1 MTAFDLLALALLL
14 VAGLNGL
21 AKGGVR
27 EVVGLIAFALSA
39 LIAAYALPLSAP
51 VAHKLVQPDWLALA
65 AAVGG
70 VFLVVFFCLKAF
82 TAIIVS
88 QLHRSQGLGAL
99 DRTAGLA
106 FGVGRALVILG
117 LFELTLSAV
126 APGEAAP
133 KWVTDAK
140 LYPLA
145 RASGKLM
152 GVVAPHGADLAKAL
166 EQQAVDKVSAN
177 VSAQLNQQVSQRVSE
192 ASAHQAERVGLSILP
207 KASHLSNYD
216 VQPHKSPPTKP
227 TAYGP
232 KMRQGIDD
240 LVERTR

>member
-51 VAHKLVQPDWLALA
+51 VARKLVQPDWLALA

-70 VFLVVFFCLKAF
+70 VFLLSFFCLKAF

-106 FGVGRALVILG
+106 FGVGRALVVLG
-117 LFELTLSAV
+117 LFQLTLTAV
-126 APGEAAP
+126 AGDSAP
-133 KWVTDAK
+133 RWVSEAK

-152 GVVAPHGADLAKAL
+152 GVAAPHGADLAKAM
-166 EQQAVDKVSAN
+166 EQQAVDSMSAN

>member
-27 EVVGLIAFALSA
+27 EVVGLVAFALSA

-51 VAHKLVQPDWLALA
+51 VARKLVQPDWLALA

-70 VFLVVFFCLKAF
+70 VFLLVFFCLKAF

-126 APGEAAP
+126 APGDAAP
-133 KWVTDAK
+133 KWVTEAK

-177 VSAQLNQQVSQRVSE
+177 VSAELNQRVSE

>member
-51 VAHKLVQPDWLALA
+51 LAHKLVQPDWLALV

-70 VFLVVFFCLKAF
+70 VFLLTFFCLKAF

-88 QLHRSQGLGAL
+88 QLHKSQGLGAL

-106 FGVGRALVILG
+106 FGVGRALVVLG

-126 APGEAAP
+126 APGDAAP
-133 KWVTDAK
+133 KWVTEAK

-177 VSAQLNQQVSQRVSE
+177 VSAQLNQRVSE
-192 ASAHQAERVGLSILP
+192 ASVHQAERVGLSIVP

-216 VQPHKSPPTKP
+216 VQPHKSPPNRP

>member
-51 VAHKLVQPDWLALA
+51 LARKLVQPDWAALA
-65 AAVGG
+65 AAVGA
-70 VFLVVFFCLKAF
+70 VFLLTFFCLKAF

-106 FGVGRALVILG
+106 FGVGRALVVLG

-126 APGEAAP
+126 APGDAAP
-133 KWVTDAK
+133 KWVTEAK

-177 VSAQLNQQVSQRVSE
+177 VSAQLSQRVSE
-192 ASAHQAERVGLSILP
+192 ASAHQAESVGLSIQP

-216 VQPHKSPPTKP
+216 VQPHKSPPNRP

>member
-51 VAHKLVQPDWLALA
+51 LARKLVQPDWAALA
-65 AAVGG
+65 AAVGA
-70 VFLVVFFCLKAF
+70 VFLLTFFCLKAF

-88 QLHRSQGLGAL
+88 QLHKSQGLGAL

-106 FGVGRALVILG
+106 FGVGRALVVLG

-126 APGEAAP
+126 APGDAAP
-133 KWVTDAK
+133 KWVTEAK

-177 VSAQLNQQVSQRVSE
+177 VSAQLNQRVSE
-192 ASAHQAERVGLSILP
+192 ASVHQAERVGLSIVP

-216 VQPHKSPPTKP
+216 VQPHKSPPNRP

>member
-27 EVVGLIAFALSA
+27 EVVGLVAFALSA

-51 VAHKLVQPDWLALA
+51 VARKLVQPDWLALA

-70 VFLVVFFCLKAF
+70 VFLLVFFCLKAF

-126 APGEAAP
+126 APGDAAP
-133 KWVTDAK
+133 KWVTEAK

-177 VSAQLNQQVSQRVSE
+177 VSAELNQRVSE
-192 ASAHQAERVGLSILP
+192 ASAHQAERVGLSIVP

-227 TAYGP
+227 AAYGP
-232 KMRQGIDD
+232 KMRHGIDD

>member
-1 MTAFDLLALALLL
+1 MTLFDLLAIALLL

-27 EVVGLIAFALSA
+27 EVVGLVAFALSA

-51 VAHKLVQPDWLALA
+51 LARKLVQPDWLALA

-70 VFLVVFFCLKAF
+70 VFLLTFFCLKAF

-106 FGVGRALVILG
+106 FGVGRALVVLG

-126 APGEAAP
+126 APGDAAP
-133 KWVTDAK
+133 KWVTEAK

-177 VSAQLNQQVSQRVSE
+177 VSAQLNQRVSE
-192 ASAHQAERVGLSILP
+192 ASVHQAERVGLSIPP

-216 VQPHKSPPTKP
+216 VQPHKSPPNRP

>member
-51 VAHKLVQPDWLALA
+51 VARKLVQPDWLALA

-133 KWVTDAK
+133 KWVTEAR

-177 VSAQLNQQVSQRVSE
+177 VREQVNAQVSE

-227 TAYGP
+227 TAYGQ

>member
-27 EVVGLIAFALSA
+27 EVVGLVAFALSA

-51 VAHKLVQPDWLALA
+51 VARKLVQPDWLALA

-70 VFLVVFFCLKAF
+70 VFLLVFFCLKAF

-126 APGEAAP
+126 APGDAAP
-133 KWVTDAK
+133 KWVTEAK

-177 VSAQLNQQVSQRVSE
+177 VSAELNQRVSE
-192 ASAHQAERVGLSILP
+192 ASAHQAERVGLSIVP

-216 VQPHKSPPTKP
+216 VQPHKSQPTKP
-227 TAYGP
+227 AAYGP
-232 KMRQGIDD
+232 KMRHGIDD

>member
-39 LIAAYALPLSAP
+39 LVAAYALPLSAP
-51 VAHKLVQPDWLALA
+51 LARKLVQPDWLALA

-70 VFLVVFFCLKAF
+70 VFLLVFFCLKAF

-106 FGVGRALVILG
+106 FGVGRALVVLG

-126 APGEAAP
+126 APGDAAP
-133 KWVTDAK
+133 KWVTEAK

-177 VSAQLNQQVSQRVSE
+177 VSAQLNQRVSE
-192 ASAHQAERVGLSILP
+192 ASAHQAESVGLSIPP

-216 VQPHKSPPTKP
+216 VQPHKSPPNRP
-227 TAYGP
+227 TAYGQ